1 MDEMVLRAG
10 YASVEV
16 TQSSNTSSTTMTTTT
31 VSAAED
37 AQEPDDERKIIN
49 ELLSRLEPPVVR
61 RLWTI
66 LTCVRFA
73 ETKTFVL
80 TFTVAD
86 RCC

>member
-1 MDEMVLRAG
+1 MWLLGVVHNTVYSTVVCWKHIGDRVMDEMLCAG
-10 YASVEV
+10 YANVEV

-61 RLWTI
+61 RL
-66 LTCVRFA
+66 
-73 ETKTFVL
+73 
-80 TFTVAD
+80 
-86 RCC
+86 